1 MTIVLMNNIC
11 LYTTFYNEDN
21 NYRKNELLT
30 CLTNNISNT
39 AISKLIVFNEGDSI
53 AHLAPSKIEEVLIDK
68 RPTYQDFI
76 NYINANSN
84 QDDIHIIANT
94 DIYFDTNIEVLKH
107 INLKDTC
114 LALSRWDTADTI
126 KPKLYNHNDSQD
138 VWIFKGP
145 IKQQLKADFPLGVP
159 RCDNRLMYQLQE
171 AGYKVLNPAFSIKA
185 FHIHKGQRALVY
197 TEGDNTY
204 NIKPPYGYLYPH
216 NVYGFWKTYF
226 FNLKYNE
233 KLGSYRYDIKKLNN
247 WWIVR
252 LPRKILDVIFNKKMP
267 LIGYH

>member
-1 MTIVLMNNIC
+1 MPKIYLH
-11 LYTTFYNEDN
+11 TTFYKEKN
-21 NYRKNELLT
+21 NFRKWELLS
-30 CLTNNISNT
+30 CLQKNISNK
-39 AISKLIVFNEGDSI
+39 AISKIIVFNEAESI
-53 AHLAPSKIEEVLIDK
+53 VHLAPGTIEEIFIDK

-76 NYINANSN
+76 NYINTNSTL
-84 QDDIHIIANT
+84 DDIHVIANT
-94 DIYFDTNIEVLKH
+94 DIYFDKNIEILKH
-107 INLKDTC
+107 INLKNTC
-114 LALSRWDTADTI
+114 LALSRWDSTDTI

-138 VWIFKGP
+138 VWVFKGP

-204 NIKPPYGYLYPH
+204 KIKPPYRYLYPH
-216 NVYGFWKTYF
+216 NLYGFFKTPI
-226 FNLKYNE
+226 FNLKHKE
-233 KLGSYRYDIKKLNN
+233 QLGAYQYDIKKLNK
-247 WWIVR
+247 WWVIR
-252 LPRKILDVIFNKKMP
+252 LPRKILEVIFNKKMP